1 MISVQILN
9 VVKHL
14 AIDHLAVRSLD
25 EAELVDTRVERKRV
39 DQTDIGTFR
48 SLNRADTTIVRWVN
62 VANFK
67 TSPLTIK
74 TTRSKC
80 GETAFMS
87 QLSQWVDLVHELR
100 QLTASKEI
108 TNHCA
113 KCLRVDQFLRAD
125 RIDTLIVES
134 HTLFDQ
140 ALCSCEADATLV
152 GQEFT
157 YSAHTTATQVVN
169 IVECAIPTLQA

>member
-1 MISVQILN
+1 MVSVEVFY

-14 AIDHLAVRSLD
+14 AINHLAVRSLD

-48 SLNRADTTIVRWVN
+48 SLNRADTAVVRWVN
-62 VANFK
+62 VANLK
-67 TSPLTIK
+67 TSALTIQ

-80 GETAFMS
+80 GETTFMS
-87 QLSQWVDLVHELR
+87 QFSQWVDLVHELR

-108 TNHCA
+108 TNHRA
-113 KCLRVDQFLRAD
+113 KCLRVDQLLRAD
-125 RIDTLIVES
+125 RIDALIVES
-134 HTLFDQ
+134 HALFDQ
-140 ALCSCEADATLV
+140 ALCAGEADATLV

-157 YSAHTTATQVVN
+157 YSTHTTATQVVN

>member
-1 MISVQILN
+1 
-9 VVKHL
+9 
-14 AIDHLAVRSLD
+14 
-25 EAELVDTRVERKRV
+25 
-39 DQTDIGTFR
+39 
-48 SLNRADTTIVRWVN
+48 
-62 VANFK
+62 
-67 TSPLTIK
+67 
-74 TTRSKC
+74 
-80 GETAFMS
+80 MS

-134 HTLFDQ
+134 HALFDQ
-140 ALCSCEADATLV
+140 ALCAGEADATLV

-157 YSAHTTATQVVN
+157 YSTHTTATQVVN